1 MDVEVEFIGARVVK
15 PVDDT
20 DKTREYKN
28 IKRAYQVLVSGK
40 GIGPDD
46 SNPPPSTRPGGIVW
60 LFTLLML
67 EQIQPIVA
75 QGKRHEKSC
84 KLPMFLSDYP
94 LKVKEDISRMNDNMN
109 QERSGAEMIDNMLKY
124 QDIFLPKMFAKPK
137 IGTSNGTVQLDGVM
151 MHRRS

>member
-1 MDVEVEFIGARVVK
+1 MRKWEYPKNKLVINNNEDNDVVVEFIGARVVK
-15 PVDDT
+15 PVDDA
-20 DKTREYKN
+20 DNSREHKN

-46 SNPPPSTRPGGIVW
+46 SNPPPSTRTGGKVW

-94 LKVKEDISRMNDNMN
+94 VCHAVLRE
-109 QERSGAEMIDNMLKY
+109 AL
-124 QDIFLPKMFAKPK
+124 L
-137 IGTSNGTVQLDGVM
+137 
-151 MHRRS
+151 

>member
-67 EQIQPIVA
+67 EQIQPLVA

-84 KLPMFLSDYP
+84 KLPMCTPGIGVYTFEHLIPSSTTN
-94 LKVKEDISRMNDNMN
+94 K
-109 QERSGAEMIDNMLKY
+109 QTTA
-124 QDIFLPKMFAKPK
+124 AKL
-137 IGTSNGTVQLDGVM
+137 TLTFMRHQATT
-151 MHRRS
+151 

>member
-60 LFTLLML
+60 LFTLLLL

-75 QGKRHEKSC
+75 QGQRHEKS
-84 KLPMFLSDYP
+84 
-94 LKVKEDISRMNDNMN
+94 
-109 QERSGAEMIDNMLKY
+109 
-124 QDIFLPKMFAKPK
+124 
-137 IGTSNGTVQLDGVM
+137 
-151 MHRRS
+151 

>member
-84 KLPMFLSDYP
+84 KLPMFLSDYSP
-94 LKVKEDISRMNDNMN
+94 PAR
-109 QERSGAEMIDNMLKY
+109 
-124 QDIFLPKMFAKPK
+124 
-137 IGTSNGTVQLDGVM
+137 
-151 MHRRS
+151 